1 MTDAIARNFFGTLA
15 FVVAVIVIAAVLSPY
30 VPDGKEAIANVIL
43 GNVLGW
49 PMMVL
54 AYHYGTNAGSVR
66 KTELLATPNQV
77 EVINT
82 PEQPVPTIDPEY
94 THFEEGKP

>member
-1 MTDAIARNFFGTLA
+1 MISASLRRCPMSDAIARNFFGVMA
-15 FVVAVIVIAAVLSPY
+15 FIIAIMVIAAVLSPY
-30 VPDGKEAIANVIL
+30 VPADKESIANVIL

-66 KTELLATPNQV
+66 KTELLGKADNTLNLDGAQV
-77 EVINT
+77 
-82 PEQPVPTIDPEY
+82 Q
-94 THFEEGKP
+94 

>member
-1 MTDAIARNFFGTLA
+1 VTDTLARNVFGALA
-15 FVVAVIVIAAVLSPY
+15 FAVTILVIGAVLSPY
-30 VPDGKEAIANVIL
+30 VPIEKEGIANIVL

-66 KTELLATPNQV
+66 KTELLGAAPKNEQDDAT
-77 EVINT
+77 
-82 PEQPVPTIDPEY
+82 
-94 THFEEGKP
+94 

>member
-1 MTDAIARNFFGTLA
+1 MTDTIARNFFGAMA
-15 FVVAVIVIAAVLSPY
+15 FIVAVLVIGAVLSPF
-30 VPDGKEAIANVIL
+30 VPNDKEAIANVIL

-66 KTELLATPNQV
+66 KTELLGNAENATGKIDDPV
-77 EVINT
+77 HVT
-82 PEQPVPTIDPEY
+82 PELDLT
-94 THFEEGKP
+94 EGDRA

>member
-1 MTDAIARNFFGTLA
+1 MSDAIARNFFGALA
-15 FVVAVIVIAAVLSPY
+15 FVVAVLVIGAVLSPF
-30 VPDGKEAIANVIL
+30 VPNDKEAIANVIL

-66 KTELLATPNQV
+66 KTELLGGGDTATGKADDPLHVVPDTLDLEGSQV
-77 EVINT
+77 
-82 PEQPVPTIDPEY
+82 P
-94 THFEEGKP
+94 